1 MTRDEWLSVVKLSTM
16 WGFLEARVLSI
27 EQLSKLDLS
36 PTDKIVF
43 GKKYQVLSWLQE
55 GYAALVL
62 REDAMTAEEL
72 LENAKTL
79 GWDTMA
85 RVLRLR
91 DMGYGASPK
100 LFLRRMH
107 PKLQRHAGH
116 SNDTRIYCPRCGG
129 YEGIEG
135 LGGLGQEIEREF
147 LEDFTEMT
155 PPK

>member
-16 WGFLEARVLSI
+16 WGFVQARVLSI
-27 EQLSKLDLS
+27 ERLSKLDLS

-43 GKKYQVLSWLQE
+43 GKKYQVLSWLKE
-55 GYAALVL
+55 GYAALVQK
-62 REDAMTAEEL
+62 EDAMTAEEL

-107 PKLQRHAGH
+107 PKIRCHAEHGK
-116 SNDTRIYCPRCGG
+116 DVKIYCPGCGG
-129 YEGIEG
+129 TGGIEG
-135 LGGLGQEIEREF
+135 PGNLGQEIEREF
-147 LEDFTEMT
+147 LEDFTEMG
-155 PPK
+155 PIK